1 MPISD
6 LLWYDYYMR
15 TTGSRRWKQEQRALG
30 LLESKRGEHLR
41 DSAFHALHHPVKHGH
56 APRPGKTPEYLA
68 YMNAK
73 RRCNDS
79 TCTTYQHYGGR
90 GIKFL
95 YTSFEQFIA
104 DVGLRPPSD
113 PGRKRS
119 FYSLDR
125 INNDGHY
132 EPENCRWDTQSSQ
145 VTKRRQLGRDGWRQ
159 AMRERKVV

>member
-1 MPISD
+1 MCGTITV
-6 LLWYDYYMR
+6 MR
-15 TTGSRRWKQEQRALG
+15 TTGSRRWLQEQRALG
-30 LLESKRGEHLR
+30 NIKSKRGVHMTEEWFKPLR
-41 DSAFHALHHPVKHGH
+41 LAGNTKHGH

-68 YMNAK
+68 YGNAK

-95 YTSFEQFIA
+95 YTSFEQFLA
-104 DVGLRPPSD
+104 DVGPRPPSD

-132 EPENCRWDTQSSQ
+132 EPGNCRWDTQSAQ
-145 VTKRRQLGRDGWRQ
+145 VTGRRNLGRDGWR
-159 AMRERKVV
+159 RSFKDNRVV